1 MDKSQRRSPTTPK
14 QRSRSLAKPAQDTTD
29 ADLSRYFLMAGLLQA
44 FYWMDEGLQNHLRA
58 AGLPEVTRTQS
69 MIMTNIS
76 CGVTRPAELAR
87 RLGISR
93 QAVQQLLADMQERKL
108 IVLKPDPDDAR
119 AKVVRYNPRGEA
131 LGRVTM
137 LALERI
143 DAAIEARLGARALSE
158 LRRVLLA
165 GDWGPPVVAGPKD
178 LEAQRKLPRPPLE
191 IVARHGRKTASNKPS
206 RR

>member
-1 MDKSQRRSPTTPK
+1 VK
-14 QRSRSLAKPAQDTTD
+14 AAQDTTD
-29 ADLSRYFLMAGLLQA
+29 TDLSRYFLMAGLLQA

-143 DAAIEARLGARALSE
+143 DDAIAARLGTRALSE

-165 GDWGPPVVAGPKD
+165 GDWGPPVAAAPKD

-191 IVARHGRKTASNKPS
+191 VVARHGRKSAGSSKSARKRALTTA
-206 RR
+206 

>member
-1 MDKSQRRSPTTPK
+1 
-14 QRSRSLAKPAQDTTD
+14 
-29 ADLSRYFLMAGLLQA
+29 MAGLLQA
-44 FYWMDEGLQNHLRA
+44 FYWMDEGLQNHFRA

-108 IVLKPDPDDAR
+108 VVLRPDPADAR
-119 AKVVRYNPRGEA
+119 AKVVRFNSRGEA

-143 DAAIEARLGARALSE
+143 DDAITSRLGTRALSE
-158 LRRVLLA
+158 LRRVLLV
-165 GDWGPPVVAGPKD
+165 GDWGPPVAAAPKD

-191 IVARHGRKTASNKPS
+191 IVARHGRRAPS
-206 RR
+206 RSKSARSSSSSSKGA